1 MSYAWD
7 DFEERERLFERD
19 ERARAAR
26 EEANF
31 CDLEGAKRLKEKI
44 EAHWRAKGFK
54 PPKIEL
60 VQQAFDSSVRAGRY
74 DLRSDMSGGLPLER
88 LSDREAQQ

>member
-1 MSYAWD
+1 MMFAWD
-7 DFEERERLFERD
+7 EFEERERVLERD
-19 ERARAAR
+19 ERARAER

-31 CDLEGAKRLKEKI
+31 TDLAGAQRLKEKI

-60 VQQAFDSSVRAGRY
+60 VAQGFDNSVRACRY
-74 DLRSDMSGGLPLER
+74 DVRSDMKGGMPLER
-88 LSDREAQQ
+88 LGAEVQQ

>member
-1 MSYAWD
+1 MSYAYD
-7 DFEERERLFERD
+7 EFEAREIALERD
-19 ERARAAR
+19 ARARAER
-26 EEANF
+26 EAQNF

-88 LSDREAQQ
+88 LSDGEAQQ